1 MKDEI
6 IMTGKELENKDEKVF
21 GIIYAI
27 RNKVNDEYYV
37 GKTVK
42 TFYKRYCIK
51 DKKNPIE
58 NLSKNTHNKY
68 LKRAINKYGFE
79 NFEVIPVLDKAYS
92 KEQLDELEK
101 YYIALYR
108 TEKYGGVYNITTGG
122 DDGYTIINN
131 FVTKLKNIRK
141 VFVFLMNIAEN
152 LHLNN

>member
-27 RNKVNDEYYV
+27 RNKVNDKYYV

-58 NLSKNTHNKY
+58 
-68 LKRAINKYGFE
+68 
-79 NFEVIPVLDKAYS
+79 D
-92 KEQLDELEK
+92 
-101 YYIALYR
+101 
-108 TEKYGGVYNITTGG
+108 
-122 DDGYTIINN
+122 
-131 FVTKLKNIRK
+131 
-141 VFVFLMNIAEN
+141 
-152 LHLNN
+152 